1 MAPVATSTSYQPQA
15 SSKADAQASS
25 SSSSSSSSR
34 RSQRSDNSDP
44 YFGHRDMAILCEKV
58 IKTLFACPLDATG
71 PGVSALTSSGKPT
84 PRLAE
89 FIAYALYR
97 TRLPVFVTHQAL
109 YLLKRL
115 KSRFPAARGSSGH
128 RLFISALMLASK
140 SSCDDTYSNKSWVIV
155 GQGLFSLREI
165 NQMERELFGYLG
177 YKVNVEPELLDAFV
191 HDLDLGR
198 VVTAPEGSQLS
209 SPLPTPPPSASED
222 AFATAAAAAV
232 AAGTTNVASAPAP
245 VGFDSP
251 LSDSMAGPHR
261 SNSAASMR
269 RTHPSAAATAGFNT
283 RASFSGYLP
292 QAATAGPSAAAAAY
306 AGVSAS
312 APSSVSMAKSASF
325 RHDRQHSGHLN
336 GAGAQ
341 QPFVAHPR
349 DRCRPY
355 TMPTHSMPL
364 SAAQVPQHD
373 RYYANSPA
381 ASSVASSSMSSFAG
395 SCPEWSVSRMTPSPT
410 ASRRSTASG
419 GRLTPD
425 TPPSDINDDS
435 PWQEAYSPCSDPH
448 CASPKSSAA
457 HHGYVAGAGVAG
469 YHLHPQAKQAAYAA
483 SISHPQPQ
491 EGVAVAGSIDSH
503 LHPYNCWRA

>member
-1 MAPVATSTSYQPQA
+1 MAPTATC
-15 SSKADAQASS
+15 ASS
-25 SSSSSSSSR
+25 SSAVQQQQHPVAKSAAASSSSASR
-34 RSQRSDNSDP
+34 RSHRSEKPDP
-44 YFGHRDMAILCEKV
+44 FFGHEDMAILCEKV

-71 PGVSALTSSGKPT
+71 PGVSAPTSSGKPT

-109 YLLKRL
+109 YLLRRL

-177 YKVNVEPELLDAFV
+177 YKVNVEPEQLDAFV
-191 HDLDLGR
+191 HDLEMGR
-198 VVTAPEGSQLS
+198 VVTAPEGSQLA
-209 SPLPTPPPSASED
+209 SPVQTPPPSASEET
-222 AFATAAAAAV
+222 FAAAAAAAAHPTSAPSV
-232 AAGTTNVASAPAP
+232 AAMAASASD
-245 VGFDSP
+245 FDSP
-251 LSDSMAGPHR
+251 RSESMAGPHR
-261 SNSAASMR
+261 SSSVASAR
-269 RTHPSAAATAGFNT
+269 RVYPAAPAAFSA

-292 QAATAGPSAAAAAY
+292 QATAATAATAATGSSGPS
-306 AGVSAS
+306 STTQS
-312 APSSVSMAKSASF
+312 APSSSTPSSVGMAKSVSF
-325 RHDRQHSGHLN
+325 RHDRQLSGHLN
-336 GAGAQ
+336 GLHQ
-341 QPFVAHPR
+341 QSYLGHPR

-364 SAAQVPQHD
+364 SSASTTSLD
-373 RYYANSPA
+373 RYYANSPT
-381 ASSVASSSMSSFAG
+381 ASIASSSMSSFAG
-395 SCPEWSVSRMTPSPT
+395 SCPEWGTSRLTPSPT

-419 GRLTPD
+419 GRMTPD

-435 PWQEAYSPCSDPH
+435 PSWQEAYSPCTDPQ
-448 CASPKSSAA
+448 CTSPKSQYAGGYAA
-457 HHGYVAGAGVAG
+457 AS
-469 YHLHPQAKQAAYAA
+469 LQAKSAIYAA
-483 SISHPQPQ
+483 SLALQQQQQQQQH
-491 EGVAVAGSIDSH
+491 AAAMDTH